1 MGVFQIGSSLP
12 SKRITDFEWRN
23 FVENEIW
30 NRNNFVENEIWNRNN
45 FVENEIWNRNMR
57 AKFFNFF
64 YGS

>member
-1 MGVFQIGSSLP
+1 MGFFQIGSSLP

-30 NRNNFVENEIWNRNN
+30 NRNNFVENEIWNRN
-45 FVENEIWNRNMR
+45 MR